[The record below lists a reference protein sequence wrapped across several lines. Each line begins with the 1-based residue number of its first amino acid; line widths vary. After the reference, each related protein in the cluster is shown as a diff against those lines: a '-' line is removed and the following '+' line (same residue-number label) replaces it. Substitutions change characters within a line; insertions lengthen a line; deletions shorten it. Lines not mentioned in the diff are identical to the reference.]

1 MDFGSIGGFGGSVAG
16 LLATPQGQEQVKSFL
31 SSPDGI
37 ALLKNF
43 ASTPEGQKVMISVLP
58 TILGALNLPP
68 GVADMIKG
76 AIASRQ

>member
-1 MDFGSIGGFGGSVAG
+1 MDFGSIGGMGGAVAG
-16 LLATPQGQEQVKSFL
+16 FLATPQGQEQVKSFL

-43 ASTPEGQKVMISVLP
+43 AATPDGQKVILSVLP
-58 TILGALNLPP
+58 TVLGALNLPP

-76 AIASRQ
+76 AIPKPQ